1 MSSSASILP
10 QTLQSI
16 TSIKLRELR
25 KQRKGFETR
34 RKKILEDIEDAKD
47 EQARLRILLTG
58 WARMHTSNADI
69 PLEEVLDCDI
79 QHHGGLSVTNIRRFL
94 EQSQYDPSIPSSL
107 LRELEGDL
115 YRNMDRISRK
125 FDYADLYSRLLTEWL
140 RSDASSGVEDI
151 DMPEDDSAEP
161 AFEVLPDM
169 QKTRLLQ
176 LSEKFECGVFAG

>member
-34 RKKILEDIEDAKD
+34 RKKTLEDIEDAKD

-58 WARMHTSNADI
+58 WVRMHTSNADM
-69 PLEEVLDCDI
+69 PLEEFRDWNI
-79 QHHGGLSVTNIRRFL
+79 QHHGGLSVINIRRFL

-125 FDYADLYSRLLTEWL
+125 FDYADLYSRLLTE
-140 RSDASSGVEDI
+140 
-151 DMPEDDSAEP
+151 
-161 AFEVLPDM
+161 
-169 QKTRLLQ
+169 
-176 LSEKFECGVFAG
+176 